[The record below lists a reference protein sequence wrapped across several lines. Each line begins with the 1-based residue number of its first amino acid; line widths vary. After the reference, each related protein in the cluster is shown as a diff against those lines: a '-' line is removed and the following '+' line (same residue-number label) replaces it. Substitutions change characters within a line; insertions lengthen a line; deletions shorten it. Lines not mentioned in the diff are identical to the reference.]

1 MATTEITGKK
11 QSVREMALSA
21 GRGGIQSETT
31 IGWSLAA
38 PAIAILLVMT
48 IAPTIYLLHASFFN
62 FTLLN
67 AELKRFVGLGNFV
80 QVFVDPTIRQNI
92 LATLLFVVLAV
103 GIELFA
109 GLILAVALAPR
120 SFGNTI
126 GSTILLLP
134 FAVTP
139 VVSALIWRQLLN
151 PNYGWVD
158 YYLQRVGIIGRPIE
172 WLSSAPTAWVA
183 MISLD
188 VWQWTPFVALI
199 LMAGLQGLPREPLE
213 AAAVDGA
220 NAWQSFWHVTL
231 PQLRPFIAIAVLLRV
246 VEAFKTFGTVQ
257 ILTGGGPG
265 RSTELI
271 NLTLY
276 RVGLQDFQIGA
287 AAALGIVF
295 LILLCV
301 IVSQLLQVLG
311 QNTELLE

>member
-1 MATTEITGKK
+1 LPITEITDGS
-11 QSVREMALSA
+11 QLEATTPLVGHRS
-21 GRGGIQSETT
+21 GSENAM
-31 IGWSLAA
+31 GWSLVC
-38 PAIAILLVMT
+38 PAMVILLLMT
-48 IAPTIYLLHASFFN
+48 IAPTIYLLQSSLFS

-67 AELKRFVGLGNFV
+67 PELKRFVGLQNFV
-80 QVFVDPTIRQNI
+80 QTVLDPTIRQDI
-92 LATLLFVVLAV
+92 LVTLLFVILAV
-103 GIELFA
+103 GIELLA

-120 SFGNTI
+120 SLGNTI

-158 YYLQRVGIIGRPIE
+158 YYLQRLGIIGRPIE
-172 WLSSAPTAWVA
+172 WLSSAPTAWMAIVG
-183 MISLD
+183 LD

-199 LMAGLQGLPREPLE
+199 LMAGLQGIPKEPQE

-220 NAWQSFWHVTL
+220 NAWQTFWHVTL
-231 PQLRPFIAIAVLLRV
+231 PQLRPFIALAVLLRL

-265 RSTELI
+265 RATELI

-287 AAALGIVF
+287 AAALGILF
-295 LILLCV
+295 LILLSI

-311 QNTELLE
+311 KNTELLE

>member
-1 MATTEITGKK
+1 LATTEIVAKEPTTEGV
-11 QSVREMALSA
+11 SISSTHRA
-21 GRGGIQSETT
+21 GSETAV
-31 IGWSLAA
+31 GWSLVS
-38 PAIAILLVMT
+38 PAVAILLVMT
-48 IAPTIYLLHASFFN
+48 IAPTIYLLHSSLFN

-67 AELKRFVGLGNFV
+67 PELKHFVGLQNFV
-80 QVFVDPTIRQNI
+80 QVVFNPTIRQDI
-92 LATLLFVVLAV
+92 FVTLLFVVLAV
-103 GIELFA
+103 GIELLA
-109 GLILAVALAPR
+109 GLMLAVALAPR
-120 SFGNTI
+120 SVSNTI

-151 PNYGWVD
+151 PNYGWID
-158 YYLQRVGIIGRPIE
+158 YYLQRAGLIGRPIE

-183 MISLD
+183 MIGLD

-199 LMAGLQGLPREPLE
+199 LMAGLQGLSREPQE

-220 NAWQSFWHVTL
+220 TLWQAFWHVTL
-231 PQLRPFIAIAVLLRV
+231 PQLRPFIAIAVLLRL

-265 RSTELI
+265 RATELI

-295 LILLCV
+295 LILLSV
-301 IVSQLLQVLG
+301 IVTQLLQVLG
-311 QNTELLE
+311 RNTELLE

>member
-1 MATTEITGKK
+1 MPTTEIVGSGPGMEGTAPPDTRRAG
-11 QSVREMALSA
+11 SESA
-21 GRGGIQSETT
+21 M
-31 IGWSLAA
+31 GWSLVC
-38 PAIAILLVMT
+38 PAVVILLLMT
-48 IAPTIYLLHASFFN
+48 IAPTIYLLQSSFFS

-67 AELKRFVGLGNFV
+67 PELKRFVGLQNFV
-80 QVFVDPTIRQNI
+80 QVILDPTIRHGI
-92 LATLLFVVLAV
+92 LVTLLFVILAV
-103 GIELFA
+103 GIELIA

-120 SFGNTI
+120 SLGNTI
-126 GSTILLLP
+126 GSTVLLLP

-158 YYLQRVGIIGRPIE
+158 YYLQRLGIIGRPIE

-183 MISLD
+183 IVGLD

-199 LMAGLQGLPREPLE
+199 LMAGLQGIPKEPQE

-220 NAWQSFWHVTL
+220 NAWQTFWHVTL
-231 PQLRPFIAIAVLLRV
+231 PQLRPFIALAVLLRL

-265 RSTELI
+265 RATELI

-276 RVGLQDFQIGA
+276 RIGLQDFQIGA
-287 AAALGIVF
+287 AAALGILF
-295 LILLCV
+295 LILLSI

-311 QNTELLE
+311 KNTELLE

>member
-1 MATTEITGKK
+1 MPIAEITGNKPGIEGIGS
-11 QSVREMALSA
+11 SVTRRV
-21 GRGGIQSETT
+21 GSEGAV
-31 IGWSLAA
+31 GWSLVS
-38 PAIAILLVMT
+38 PAVAILLLMT
-48 IAPTIYLLHASFFN
+48 VAPTIYLLQSSFFS

-67 AELKRFVGLGNFV
+67 PELKRFVGLQNFV
-80 QVFVDPTIRQNI
+80 QIVLDPTIRQDI
-92 LATLLFVVLAV
+92 LVTLLFVILAV
-103 GIELFA
+103 GIELLV

-151 PNYGWVD
+151 PNYGWID
-158 YYLQRVGIIGRPIE
+158 YYLQRLGIIGRPIE
-172 WLSSAPTAWVA
+172 WLSSAPTAWAAIVG
-183 MISLD
+183 LD

-199 LMAGLQGLPREPLE
+199 LMAGLQGIPREPQE

-220 NAWQSFWHVTL
+220 NSWQTFWHVTL
-231 PQLRPFIAIAVLLRV
+231 PQLRPFIALAVLLRL

-287 AAALGIVF
+287 AAALGILF
-295 LILLCV
+295 LILLSM
-301 IVSQLLQVLG
+301 IVSQLLKVLG
-311 QNTELLE
+311 RNTELLQ